1 MSFFL
6 EALLCINCLSFFL
19 AISYLAIIL
28 WCLCKNVDFIYLLLA
43 RDGRLTLLKTRI
55 VDSNFRINVGQES
68 SQKVNKDY
76 TINHC

>member
-1 MSFFL
+1 MQ
-6 EALLCINCLSFFL
+6 
-19 AISYLAIIL
+19 
-28 WCLCKNVDFIYLLLA
+28 NVDFIYLLLA